1 MTLSVAILA
10 LVSLQRLGELA
21 IARRN
26 TARLLARGGVEVGA
40 RHYPLIVALHAAW
53 LAGLW
58 LLAWDR
64 AADLGWLAAYLIL
77 QALRAWTLLSLGARW
92 TTRIISLP
100 GEPLVR
106 RGPYRLFPHPNYAVV
121 VGELAVLP
129 LVFHLPIYA
138 AVFSALNAGVLVIR
152 IRAEGRALAA
162 SRTPAAELRP
172 GRSAPANGHSPAPP
186 PGTG

>member
-1 MTLSVAILA
+1 MTLAVVILA

-40 RHYPLIVALHAAW
+40 GHYPLIVALHAAW

-64 AADLGWLAAYLIL
+64 PTDLGWLAAYLIL
-77 QALRAWTLLSLGARW
+77 QALRAWTLLSLGGRW
-92 TTRIISLP
+92 TTRIIIVP
-100 GEPLVR
+100 GERLVR
-106 RGPYRLFPHPNYAVV
+106 RGPYRLVPHPNYAVV
-121 VGELAVLP
+121 AGEIAVLP
-129 LVFHLPIYA
+129 LVFHMPAYA
-138 AVFSALNAGVLVIR
+138 AVLSALNAGVLFVR
-152 IRAEGRALAA
+152 TRAEDRALAA
-162 SRTPAAELRP
+162 SQASEAGLRP
-172 GRSAPANGHSPAPP
+172 GRSAPASGHSPAPP